1 MANNF
6 EALIKAVLD
15 TKGIDNQITNEIN
28 NRRVNLNNIHIN
40 SANLIQQ
47 IQNELNNHNFVIN
60 VNSSNIQ
67 NVIQQIGNVGQ
78 NAGQQFSHQ
87 FDVGMSEITTKIN
100 NARSSIQHMKQTLAS
115 MKLDRSSID
124 VVTQDLEHMNIA
136 IERITTQ
143 IDENTLT
150 IRINGIDEMGRAVTI
165 VKEFDNESGRI
176 RNVGRTIS
184 QEFDTGERAVREF
197 AETLERANTALTNGS
212 MTSAID
218 KVTSQYRNLFASG
231 QESNELH
238 AQLVIINNDLRL
250 LNTLRSQMADPNA
263 TNQQLVESYRQ
274 FEEVLARVKNNISS
288 ATSASRTMA
297 STLQIA
303 TLDNK
308 MDSWLEKNTRATKTF
323 GDEINR
329 LRNRLVELQQ
339 SGNATTGQLK
349 LIENEFNSIKLAA
362 EAAGQTGQ
370 SFGTIFKRA
379 FQRVSN
385 YITSA
390 WIIYK
395 MIDSLRQMYNN
406 VVNIDTAMTGLR
418 RVTNLSANEYSNLFD
433 KMTKSAQNYGATL
446 KDIIDGTTTWVKLGF
461 DTDIAEKLSEVTAMY
476 QHVTDLDVG
485 TATKNLVT
493 AYKGFQKDLDAQYD
507 TADKAITYI
516 ADIYDKLGGKLAHK
530 ELYRLKAWE
539 S

>member
-143 IDENTLT
+143 INDDTLT
-150 IRINGIDEMGRAVTI
+150 IRVNGIDEMGRAVTI
-165 VKEFDNESGRI
+165 VKQFDNESGRI

-184 QEFDTGERAVREF
+184 QEFDTGAQAAREF
-197 AETLERANTALTNGS
+197 ADTLERANAALQDNS
-212 MTSAID
+212 MASSID
-218 KVTSQYRNLFASG
+218 RLTSQYRNLFASG
-231 QESNELH
+231 QENNELH
-238 AQLVIINNDLRL
+238 AQLTIINNDLQL
-250 LNTLRSQMADPNA
+250 LNTLRSQMANPNISE
-263 TNQQLVESYRQ
+263 QELVETYSK
-274 FEEVLARVKNNISS
+274 FEEVLTRVRNNISS

-308 MDSWLEKNTRATKTF
+308 MDSWLEKNTRAANTF
-323 GDEINR
+323 GQEIDR
-329 LRNRLVELQQ
+329 LRARLSELQQ
-339 SGNATTGQLK
+339 SGNVTVGQLK
-349 LIENEFNSIKLAA
+349 LIENEFNHIKLAA
-362 EAAGQTGQ
+362 ERAGQTGQ
-370 SFGTIFKRA
+370 SIGTIFKRA

-406 VVNIDTAMTGLR
+406 VVNIDTSMTGLR
-418 RVTNLSANEYSNLFD
+418 RVTNLSANEYTDLFD
-433 KMTKSAQNYGATL
+433 KMTDSAQKYGSTL
-446 KDIIDGTTTWVKLGF
+446 NDIINGTTTWVKLGF
-461 DTDIAEKLSEVTAMY
+461 DTDTSEKLSEVTAMY
-476 QHVTDLDVG
+476 QHVTDLDVE